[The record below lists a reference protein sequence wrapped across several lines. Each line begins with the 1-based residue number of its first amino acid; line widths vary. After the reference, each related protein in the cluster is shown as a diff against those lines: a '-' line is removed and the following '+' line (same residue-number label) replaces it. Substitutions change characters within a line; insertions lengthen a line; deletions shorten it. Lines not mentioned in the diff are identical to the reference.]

1 MKENITPEK
10 LLAFLLSDEFVNV
23 ISRAHPNRVVPN
35 ENIHHWN
42 ISVIF
47 YADTPVYEKL
57 LTSIGEISISVPQM
71 SIIREKQHFYIYEL
85 MFEVDGEKFHVAF
98 NRELKIIYSVKI
110 SHVVMYKLSSKII
123 RIPQHSKN
131 ELLLQTAFNQL
142 DSAVS
147 RYFGEGSL
155 MIDDITEDADDP
167 NLHWNRV
174 NLSNIEDIIK
184 MTSLEYVFNESN
196 LIYMRDNGQ
205 MYRLH
210 LWRRNIEPF
219 RGFKQINVQS
229 QTYLAPVKDS
239 KMFQMPVPYK
249 EQI

>member
-1 MKENITPEK
+1 MKENITPEN
-10 LLAFLLSDEFVNV
+10 LLTFLLSDEFVNV

-57 LTSIGEISISVPQM
+57 LTSIGEMSISVPQM

-110 SHVVMYKLSSKII
+110 SQIVMHKLSSKSI
-123 RIPQHSKN
+123 RIPQHSKD

-147 RYFGEGSL
+147 RYFGESIG
-155 MIDDITEDADDP
+155 DVAENADEHY
-167 NLHWNRV
+167 LHWNRV

-184 MTSLEYVFNESN
+184 MTSLEYVFNEDN
-196 LIYMRDNGQ
+196 LIYMRDDGQ

-219 RGFKQINVQS
+219 RGFRQITVQS

-239 KMFQMPVPYK
+239 KMFHTPVPYK